1 MVCVLEL
8 SSFSSC
14 ETSYEK
20 DLENENPLGKDPV
33 DHRLLPV
40 AVLLRL
46 TRRKYNLSYR
56 IFQRTREWVWLAV
69 VQVPCASPAWLVWKC
84 QSCRRGEGVNS
95 AVSLN
100 HFLLSQ
106 RLPQPLCSRLHT
118 CLLPGHPGVAEM
130 RPSTLEFSGSA
141 PEAEDA
147 PTYNTGM
154 ARLWAVAAGVIRGDC
169 LAGRVLRHTVSQ
181 CLCTPWVWHVKP
193 WDLSPV
199 HLGQLCGVS
208 SGSDWWAGFSPVTL
222 SPSLLLSRRV
232 LSLCPVVSQVPW
244 RYSDPFKG
252 LFSLAERQ
260 HTCFVTGSILSPPDA
275 RSGFGSLDGWLLI
288 APFAA
293 GPSLL
298 TPCQLETV
306 AHSVA
311 RVPCCRPLGF

>member
-1 MVCVLEL
+1 MLPEEGWSLLTHAGLESRPAGPRFMVCVLEL

-130 RPSTLEFSGSA
+130 RPSTLEFSGLLQ
-141 PEAEDA
+141 
-147 PTYNTGM
+147 
-154 ARLWAVAAGVIRGDC
+154 RLRTLPHTTLEWPGSGQWP
-169 LAGRVLRHTVSQ
+169 RV
-181 CLCTPWVWHVKP
+181 
-193 WDLSPV
+193 
-199 HLGQLCGVS
+199 
-208 SGSDWWAGFSPVTL
+208 
-222 SPSLLLSRRV
+222 
-232 LSLCPVVSQVPW
+232 
-244 RYSDPFKG
+244 
-252 LFSLAERQ
+252 
-260 HTCFVTGSILSPPDA
+260 
-275 RSGFGSLDGWLLI
+275 
-288 APFAA
+288 
-293 GPSLL
+293 
-298 TPCQLETV
+298 
-306 AHSVA
+306 
-311 RVPCCRPLGF
+311 